1 MGLYGLATDSLADHK
16 IWQLSKSTTDGISGA
31 TAERI
36 YSSREVRL
44 EVEVVTPIGKVEG
57 EGSTP
62 TAIGS
67 RAWHQFWRVSELWN
81 NVILMNRRFADLQK
95 VVKHFVS
102 KRYET
107 SPEARPS
114 KLTATQFVFEQK
126 TRWSESLRALWW
138 KVSNSWDLAST
149 KNLIRPQVC

>member
-1 MGLYGLATDSLADHK
+1 MVSQSKG
-16 IWQLSKSTTDGISGA
+16 WQLSKSTTDRISGA

-67 RAWHQFWRVSELWN
+67 RAWHQFNRVSELWN

-114 KLTATQFVFEQK
+114 KLTATQFVFELK